1 MNFPLERSMTR
12 GIDHLVHVVR
22 DLDAARES
30 YERLGFIVG
39 AENVHPWGTRNRL
52 VQFADSYIELLAI
65 PEPDKLPQV
74 PAGTY
79 SFGNFNREFLV
90 ECGEG
95 LSFLVLQSSDPQAEK
110 AAFDKAGFGN
120 FPAMDFSRKALR
132 PDGRET
138 QVSFSLAF
146 AREPQSRH
154 AGFFTCLHK
163 TRSEIWFPEL
173 QRHANGTTGV
183 GAAVFVAENPTD
195 HYVFFQAFAGVRDLQ
210 ASSLGL
216 RIETG
221 QGEILVYDPRAFRD
235 AFGVEAPRDEG
246 LRFAAMVLQAKDP
259 AATRSLWQRQGFK
272 PRDIHS
278 RVVVDVLGTVVAVEA
293 R

>member
-1 MNFPLERSMTR
+1 MAR

-22 DLDAARES
+22 DLDVARES

-52 VQFADSYIELLAI
+52 VQFAESYVELLAI
-65 PEPDKLPQV
+65 PESDKLPQV
-74 PAGTY
+74 PAGSY
-79 SFGNFNREFLV
+79 SFGNFNREFLN

-110 AAFDKAGFGN
+110 AAFDKAGFGGLN
-120 FPAMDFSRKALR
+120 VMDFSRKALR

-138 QVSFSLAF
+138 EVSFSLAF
-146 AREPQSRH
+146 ARDPHSRH
-154 AGFFTCLHK
+154 AGFFTCLQK
-163 TRSEIWFPEL
+163 SRNEIWFSEL
-173 QRHANGTTGV
+173 QRHKNGAKAIDAV
-183 GAAVFVAENPTD
+183 VFVAENPTD
-195 HYVFFQAFAGVRDLQ
+195 HYVFFQTFAGVRDLQ

-221 QGEILVYDPRAFRD
+221 QSDILVYDPRAFRD
-235 AFGVEAPRDEG
+235 AFGVEAPRDDG
-246 LRFAAMVLQAKDP
+246 LRFAAMVLQVPDP
-259 AATRSLWQRQGFK
+259 GVVRGLW
-272 PRDIHS
+272 HS
-278 RVVVDVLGTVVAVEA
+278 RGVETRDMHDRVVTDAMGAVIAVAA

>member
-1 MNFPLERSMTR
+1 MSR
-12 GIDHLVHVVR
+12 GIDHIVHVVR
-22 DLDAARES
+22 DLDAAREI

-65 PEPDKLPQV
+65 PEPGKLPRV

-79 SFGNFNREFLV
+79 SFGNFNHEFLN

-95 LSFLVLQSSDPQAEK
+95 LSFLVLESNNPQAEK
-110 AAFDKAGFGN
+110 AAFDEAGFGG
-120 FPAMDFSRKALR
+120 FSMMDFSRKALR

-138 QVSFSLAF
+138 EVSFSLAF
-146 AREPQSRH
+146 ARDPQSRH
-154 AGFFTCLHK
+154 AGFFTCLQK

-173 QRHANGTTGV
+173 QRHQNGATGIDAV
-183 GAAVFVAENPTD
+183 VFVAENPTD

-216 RIETG
+216 RIETRRG
-221 QGEILVYDPRAFRD
+221 DILVYDPRAFRD
-235 AFGVEAPRDEG
+235 AFGADAPQDEG
-246 LRFAAMVLQAKDP
+246 LRFAAVILRAADP
-259 AATRSLWQRQGFK
+259 AAVRSLWRSRGLET
-272 PRDIHS
+272 RDLHE
-278 RVVVDVLGTVVAVEA
+278 RVVTGAMGAVIAVAA

>member
-1 MNFPLERSMTR
+1 MAR

-22 DLDAARES
+22 DLDVARES

-52 VQFADSYIELLAI
+52 VQFAESYVELLAI

-74 PAGTY
+74 PAGSY
-79 SFGNFNREFLV
+79 SFGNFNREFLN

-110 AAFDKAGFGN
+110 AAFDKAGFGGLN
-120 FPAMDFSRKALR
+120 VMDFSRKALR

-138 QVSFSLAF
+138 EVSFSLAF
-146 AREPQSRH
+146 ARDPQSRH
-154 AGFFTCLHK
+154 AGFFTCLQK
-163 TRSEIWFPEL
+163 SRNEIWFAEL
-173 QRHANGTTGV
+173 QRHKNGAKAIDAV
-183 GAAVFVAENPTD
+183 VFVAENPTD
-195 HYVFFQAFAGVRDLQ
+195 HYVFFQTFAGVRDLQ

-221 QGEILVYDPRAFRD
+221 QSDILVYDPRAFRD
-235 AFGVEAPRDEG
+235 AFGVEAPRDDG
-246 LRFAAMVLQAKDP
+246 LRFAAMVLQVPDP
-259 AATRSLWQRQGFK
+259 GVVRGLW
-272 PRDIHS
+272 HS
-278 RVVVDVLGTVVAVEA
+278 RGVETRDMHDRVVTDAMGAVIAVAA

>member
-1 MNFPLERSMTR
+1 MAR

-22 DLDAARES
+22 DLGVARES

-52 VQFADSYIELLAI
+52 VQFAESYVELLAI

-74 PAGTY
+74 PAGSY
-79 SFGNFNREFLV
+79 SFGNFNREFLN

-110 AAFDKAGFGN
+110 AAFDKAGFGGLN
-120 FPAMDFSRKALR
+120 VMDFSRKALR

-138 QVSFSLAF
+138 EVSFSLAF
-146 AREPQSRH
+146 ARDPHSRH
-154 AGFFTCLHK
+154 AGFFTCLQK
-163 TRSEIWFPEL
+163 SRNEIWFSEL
-173 QRHANGTTGV
+173 QRHKNGAKAIDAV
-183 GAAVFVAENPTD
+183 VFVAENPTD
-195 HYVFFQAFAGVRDLQ
+195 HYVFFQTFAGVRDLQ

-221 QGEILVYDPRAFRD
+221 QSDILVYDPRAFRD
-235 AFGVEAPRDEG
+235 AFGVEAPRDDG
-246 LRFAAMVLQAKDP
+246 LRFAAMVLQVPDP
-259 AATRSLWQRQGFK
+259 GVVRGLWHGRGLETR
-272 PRDIHS
+272 DMHD
-278 RVVVDVLGTVVAVEA
+278 RVVTDAMGAVIAVAA

>member
-1 MNFPLERSMTR
+1 MAR

-22 DLDAARES
+22 DLDVARES

-52 VQFADSYIELLAI
+52 VQFAESYVELLAI

-74 PAGTY
+74 PAGSY
-79 SFGNFNREFLV
+79 SFGNFNREFLN

-110 AAFDKAGFGN
+110 AAFDKAGFGGLN
-120 FPAMDFSRKALR
+120 VMDFSRKALR

-138 QVSFSLAF
+138 EVSFSLAF
-146 AREPQSRH
+146 ARDPHSRH
-154 AGFFTCLHK
+154 AGFFTCLQK
-163 TRSEIWFPEL
+163 SRNEIWFSEL
-173 QRHANGTTGV
+173 QRHKNGAKAIDAV
-183 GAAVFVAENPTD
+183 VFVAENPTD
-195 HYVFFQAFAGVRDLQ
+195 HYVFFQTFAGVRDLQ

-221 QGEILVYDPRAFRD
+221 QSDILVYDPRAFRD
-235 AFGVEAPRDEG
+235 AFGVEAPRDDG
-246 LRFAAMVLQAKDP
+246 LRFAAMVLQVPDP
-259 AATRSLWQRQGFK
+259 GVVRGLW
-272 PRDIHS
+272 HS
-278 RVVVDVLGTVVAVEA
+278 RGVETRDMHDRVVTDAMGAVIAVAA

>member
-1 MNFPLERSMTR
+1 MAR

-22 DLDAARES
+22 DLDVARES

-52 VQFADSYIELLAI
+52 VQFAESYVELLAI
-65 PEPDKLPQV
+65 PESDNLPQV
-74 PAGTY
+74 PAGSY
-79 SFGNFNREFLV
+79 SFGNFNREFLN

-110 AAFDKAGFGN
+110 AAFDKAGFGGLN
-120 FPAMDFSRKALR
+120 VMDFSRKALR

-138 QVSFSLAF
+138 EVSFSLAF
-146 AREPQSRH
+146 ARDPHSRH
-154 AGFFTCLHK
+154 AGFFTCLQK
-163 TRSEIWFPEL
+163 SRNEIWFSEL
-173 QRHANGTTGV
+173 QRHKNGAKAIDAV
-183 GAAVFVAENPTD
+183 VFVAENPTD
-195 HYVFFQAFAGVRDLQ
+195 HYVFFQTFAGVRDLQ

-221 QGEILVYDPRAFRD
+221 QSDILVYDPRAFRD
-235 AFGVEAPRDEG
+235 AFGVEAPRDDG
-246 LRFAAMVLQAKDP
+246 LRFAAMVLQVPDP
-259 AATRSLWQRQGFK
+259 GVVRGLW
-272 PRDIHS
+272 HS
-278 RVVVDVLGTVVAVEA
+278 RGVETRDMHDRVVTDAMGAVIAVAA